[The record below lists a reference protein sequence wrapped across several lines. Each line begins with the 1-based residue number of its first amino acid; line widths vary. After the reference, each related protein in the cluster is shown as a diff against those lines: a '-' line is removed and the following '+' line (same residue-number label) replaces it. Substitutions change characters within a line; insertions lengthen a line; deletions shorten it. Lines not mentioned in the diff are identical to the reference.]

1 MALADVI
8 QERIRMSMSLY
19 DELVAEL
26 PEDAL
31 ERKLPAIRSN
41 HLGGQL
47 WCVIGARESY
57 ARAIA
62 TGKWQGFSCSLTG
75 PGSVVKNEV
84 GAALARSNAAV
95 CAALEPMSS
104 QSDAQLRFVVQ
115 LLEHEAAHH
124 GQIIRYLY
132 GLGLSIPPGWK
143 SRYALE

>member
-1 MALADVI
+1 
-8 QERIRMSMSLY
+8 MSMSLY
-19 DELVAEL
+19 DELLAEL

-31 ERKLPAIRSN
+31 GRKLPELRSN
-41 HLGGQL
+41 QLGGQL

-62 TGKWQGFSCSLTG
+62 SGQWQGFSCSLTG
-75 PGSVVKNEV
+75 TGSLVKNEV
-84 GAALARSNAAV
+84 GAALARSNATI
-95 CAALEPMSS
+95 CAAVEQISS
-104 QSDAQLRFVVQ
+104 QCDAQLRFVVQ

-143 SRYALE
+143 SRYALD